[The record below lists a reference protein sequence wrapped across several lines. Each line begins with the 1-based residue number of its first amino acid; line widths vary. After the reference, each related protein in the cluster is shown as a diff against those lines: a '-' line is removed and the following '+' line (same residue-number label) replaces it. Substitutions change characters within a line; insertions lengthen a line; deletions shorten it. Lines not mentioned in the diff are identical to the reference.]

1 MREQGKEETRGTSSS
16 SRYKGGGTSGVAQT
30 NIKMSSSHTS
40 LHRISNTQESS
51 NNAHSSLTP
60 LTSSLIGGALNS
72 VLGNNA
78 PLVGSNST
86 LGYKETRQHM
96 IDELIKQQQREVE
109 IEEEINELK
118 QNLKRYE
125 EKLNYNNELIEQT
138 QREIAERTKE
148 VKLLRKSHEIFL
160 LEILKRGKDC
170 RYK

>member
-1 MREQGKEETRGTSSS
+1 
-16 SRYKGGGTSGVAQT
+16 
-30 NIKMSSSHTS
+30 
-40 LHRISNTQESS
+40 
-51 NNAHSSLTP
+51 
-60 LTSSLIGGALNS
+60 
-72 VLGNNA
+72 
-78 PLVGSNST
+78 
-86 LGYKETRQHM
+86 
-96 IDELIKQQQREVE
+96 VE